1 MQKRYV
7 TILFAVIFFDSCVHA
22 RPAETVPTPSGL
34 ISPAAQELAKL
45 KGQVMSAD
53 YRADLKEL
61 ARLQNELA
69 QWPKDRELAYLA
81 RYWDGFASWRIAI
94 NGANHDMKPE
104 EITKNLK
111 SASASF
117 YRAIQLKD
125 DFADAYAAASSINGW
140 LAKIQMDSDH
150 DMVAVTERV
159 SLAYALLARAT
170 KLEPANPRVLWIK
183 GGFLQF
189 APGGS
194 LERAIEVYRQM
205 LEQAE
210 RRSVDTAS
218 PLPDWGRPEA
228 LMSLAYAHLSQTPPD
243 LALARDEASNA
254 LKLVPEW
261 SYLRDTLMPQIEQR
275 LRAAQ

>member
-1 MQKRYV
+1 MLKRYV
-7 TILFAVIFFDSCVHA
+7 AILFAVIFFDSCAHA
-22 RPAETVPTPSGL
+22 RSAETVG
-34 ISPAAQELAKL
+34 SPAAHELASL

-61 ARLQNELA
+61 ARLQDELA
-69 QWPKDRELAYLA
+69 KWPKDRELAYLA
-81 RYWDGFASWRIAI
+81 RYWAGFASWRLAM

-104 EITKNLK
+104 EMTKNVK
-111 SASASF
+111 SAATSF
-117 YRAIQLKD
+117 YFAIQLKD
-125 DFADAYAAASSINGW
+125 DFADAYAAAASLNGW

-150 DMVAVTERV
+150 DMVAVKERV

-170 KLEPANPRVLWIK
+170 KLEPENPRVLWIK

-194 LERAIEVYRQM
+194 LERAIEVYQQM
-205 LEQAE
+205 LKEAEQ
-210 RRSVDTAS
+210 RSVDTAS
-218 PLPDWGRPEA
+218 AFPDWGRPEA
-228 LMSLAYAHLSQTPPD
+228 LMSLAYAHLSRTPPD
-243 LALARDEASNA
+243 LALARDEASAA

-261 SYLRDTLMPQIEQR
+261 SYVRDTLLPQIEQR

>member
-1 MQKRYV
+1 MQK
-7 TILFAVIFFDSCVHA
+7 ILFAAILLVSCAHA
-22 RPAETVPTPSGL
+22 RSPETVATPGGSP
-34 ISPAAQELAKL
+34 SPAAQELAKL

-61 ARLQNELA
+61 ARLRDELA

-81 RYWDGFASWRIAI
+81 RYWGGFASWRIAL

-104 EITKNLK
+104 ELTKNVEN
-111 SASASF
+111 AATSF
-117 YRAIQLKD
+117 YFSIQLED
-125 DFADAYAAASSINGW
+125 DFADAYAAAASINGW
-140 LAKIQMDSDH
+140 LAKLQMDSNH
-150 DMVAVTERV
+150 DMVAVMERV
-159 SLAYALLARAT
+159 SLAYALLGRAT

-194 LERAIEVYRQM
+194 LERAIGVYQQM
-205 LEQAE
+205 LKEAKQ
-210 RRSVDTAS
+210 RRVDAAS

-228 LMSLAYAHLSQTPPD
+228 LMSLAYAHFSKTPPD
-243 LALARDEASNA
+243 LALAHDEASAA
-254 LKLVPEW
+254 LELVPEW

-275 LRAAQ
+275 LRPAQ